1 MPGPGDGGASDLGRL
16 SRRYDHLAIR
26 TGEAGGFGVNFFF
39 HKVWL
44 MVELGQIVLSCV
56 TLLSVGCNSCIE
68 MFPGLLAFEVIL
80 YCRSRVTQ

>member
-26 TGEAGGFGVNFFF
+26 TGEAGGGFEGKWIFSQS
-39 HKVWL
+39 L
-44 MVELGQIVLSCV
+44 VELGKIVLSCV

-68 MFPGLLAFEVIL
+68 M
-80 YCRSRVTQ
+80 Y

>member
-26 TGEAGGFGVNFFF
+26 TGEAASGFEGKWIFSQS
-39 HKVWL
+39 L
-44 MVELGQIVLSCV
+44 VELGKIVLSCV

-68 MFPGLLAFEVIL
+68 NFNLKCIELLCV
-80 YCRSRVTQ
+80 

>member
-26 TGEAGGFGVNFFF
+26 TGEAAGGFEGKWIFSQS
-39 HKVWL
+39 L
-44 MVELGQIVLSCV
+44 VELGQIVLSCV